1 MSNMKNARW
10 LVKSY
15 PENEVSADN
24 FELVYEEV
32 PEPEDGEVLLRTTSL
47 VMSPPLRMAIG
58 TGGITGNRVKIGDM
72 MRGSGQGI
80 VVKSLHPDFSE
91 GDLVAGAIGWQEYA
105 VTDGKR
111 PFPLE
116 RMSPKAGQPITANLH
131 VMGASGATAYVGLYD
146 IAKPKVGDVI
156 LVSAAAGSVGSLV
169 CQMAKLSGCR
179 VIGIAGN
186 EKKCA
191 WLRSDLGVD
200 EVINYKTEHVAD
212 RLQQVCPNGI
222 DIYFDNVGGE
232 ILDTALGQIAH
243 GARVVLCGAT
253 SQYEGNANWSAPSN
267 YFNLVY
273 KDASMLGFYI
283 FSYQHR
289 FKEAHRRLGELIS
302 KGELVYNED
311 VLEGIGQ
318 LPAGLM
324 RVLSGE
330 NFGTQLV
337 KLS

>member
-15 PENEVSADN
+15 PEGEVSADN

-32 PEPEDGEVLLRTTSL
+32 PEPHDGEVLIQTTSL

-72 MRGSGQGI
+72 MRGSGQGV
-80 VVKSLHPDFSE
+80 VVKSQHPDFSE
-91 GDLVAGAIGWQEYA
+91 GDLVSGPLGWQEYV
-105 VTDGKR
+105 VTDGKQ

-116 RMSPKAGQPITANLH
+116 KISPKAGQPVTANLH

-156 LVSAAAGSVGSLV
+156 LVSAAAGSVGALV
-169 CQMAKLSGCR
+169 CQMAKLSGCT

-186 EKKCA
+186 EKKCR
-191 WLRSDLGVD
+191 WLKGDLGLH
-200 EVINYKTEHVAD
+200 EVINYKSENVAE
-212 RLQQVCPNGI
+212 RLLAICPNGI

-232 ILDTALGQIAH
+232 ILDIAMGQITR
-243 GARVVLCGAT
+243 GARIVLCGAT
-253 SQYEGNANWSAPSN
+253 SQYEGDANWRGPSN

-273 KDASMLGFYI
+273 KDASMEGFYI
-283 FSYQHR
+283 FSYLHR
-289 FKEAHRRLGELIS
+289 FEDAYRRLGELIAR
-302 KGELVYNED
+302 GELVYNED
-311 VLEGIGQ
+311 VLEGVEQ